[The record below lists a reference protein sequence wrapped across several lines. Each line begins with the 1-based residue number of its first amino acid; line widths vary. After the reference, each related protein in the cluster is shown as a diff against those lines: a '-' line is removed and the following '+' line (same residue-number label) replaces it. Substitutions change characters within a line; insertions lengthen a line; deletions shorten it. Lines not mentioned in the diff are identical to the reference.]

1 MGTASFPYKFYCI
14 FTQVLAEVEE
24 TFVPF
29 NVRNLKKT
37 KKKKKKKLASS
48 QGVSSSLE
56 WTPCDQVTSHIDSQS
71 ENRKT
76 CTTLATPPESSGFKL
91 GYCTELYRKT
101 PSVLIHS
108 LAQLFIRG
116 DNIVMV
122 AKTHSHN
129 T

>member
-1 MGTASFPYKFYCI
+1 MVTFI
-14 FTQVLAEVEE
+14 IVFTQVLADVEE

-29 NVRNLKKT
+29 DVRNLKKT
-37 KKKKKKKLASS
+37 TKKKRNKSNSS

-56 WTPCDQVTSHIDSQS
+56 WTLCDQVPSNVDSQS
-71 ENRKT
+71 KDRIA
-76 CTTLATPPESSGFKL
+76 CTTSATPPESSGFRL

-101 PSVLIHS
+101 PSVLTRT